1 MAPKYPAGAVKPH
14 KSMAT
19 GDSYQEATSKA
30 FGSKKPSPP
39 KSVAKGAK

>member
-30 FGSKKPSPP
+30 FGNKKPSPP

>member
-19 GDSYQEATSKA
+19 GDSYSEATSKV
-30 FGSKKPSPP
+30 FVGKKPSPP

>member
-1 MAPKYPAGAVKPH
+1 MAPKYPSGPVKPH

-19 GDSYQEATSKA
+19 GDSYEVAADKA
-30 FGSKKPSPP
+30 FVGKKPSPP

>member
-1 MAPKYPAGAVKPH
+1 MAPKYPSGPVNPR

-19 GDSYQEATSKA
+19 GDSYEVAVDKVCVGT
-30 FGSKKPSPP
+30 KPSPP

>member
-1 MAPKYPAGAVKPH
+1 MAPKYPDGPVKPH
-14 KSMAT
+14 KSLAT
-19 GDSYQEATSKA
+19 GLDYESATSKA

>member
-1 MAPKYPAGAVKPH
+1 MAPKYPDGPVKPH

-19 GDSYQEATSKA
+19 GDSCEEANSKA